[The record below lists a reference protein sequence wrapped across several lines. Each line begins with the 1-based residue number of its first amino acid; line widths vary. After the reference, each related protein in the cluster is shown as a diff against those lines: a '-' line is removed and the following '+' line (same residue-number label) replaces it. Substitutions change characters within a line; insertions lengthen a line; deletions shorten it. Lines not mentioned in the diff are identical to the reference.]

1 MLETMEESSGNVLG
15 FKMIGDITKAD
26 YETLGPAVEAAVTQY
41 GSVNL
46 LLDLT
51 QFHWEKA
58 TAWGSDLDFGHTYK
72 DKIDKMAMVSHAK
85 WVKHL
90 ARLAEPFYA
99 REIQTFESVDDA
111 WGWLEE

>member
-111 WGWLEE
+111 DWLEE

>member
-1 MLETMEESSGNVLG
+1 MLETMDESSGNILG
-15 FKMIGDITKAD
+15 FKMIGDVTKVD
-26 YETLGPAVEAAVTQY
+26 YKTLDPAVEAAVKQY

-46 LLDLT
+46 LFDLT
-51 QFHWEKA
+51 DFHWEKA

-90 ARLAEPFYA
+90 AKLAEPFYA
-99 REIQTFESVDDA
+99 KEIKTFETDDDA
-111 WGWLEE
+111 WDWLKE

>member
-1 MLETMEESSGNVLG
+1 MLETMDKSSRNILG

-26 YETLGPAVEAAVTQY
+26 YETLDPAVEAAVEHY

-46 LLDLT
+46 LFDLT
-51 QFHWEKA
+51 QFRWEKA

-72 DKIDKMAMVSHAK
+72 DKIDKMAMVSHAR

-90 ARLAEPFYA
+90 AKLAEPFYA